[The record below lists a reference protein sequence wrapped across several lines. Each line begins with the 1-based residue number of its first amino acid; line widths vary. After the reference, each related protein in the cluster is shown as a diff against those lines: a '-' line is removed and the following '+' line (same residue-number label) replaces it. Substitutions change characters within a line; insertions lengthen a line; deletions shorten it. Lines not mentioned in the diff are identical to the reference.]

1 MSVSVTISGEI
12 IESNTYLSNYFV
24 TLTGDQTIYGNNTF
38 NQALNVK
45 SLNFSSGQ
53 INASTLDISSNSLNF
68 IFNKGQINASI
79 LDISLNSLNFSS
91 GQINASTLDIS
102 SNSLNFI
109 FNTGQINASTL
120 DISSNILTFSGKSG
134 TQNQI
139 LTSNGNYPVW
149 KNFETFQD
157 ILFGAEIVDP
167 TLTNGIISFGKE
179 FNLEPYVTITQYSNR
194 IVPLCITNVNRS
206 NFEWA
211 AASSNVG
218 KIMWSAGPKILSMN

>member
-1 MSVSVTISGEI
+1 
-12 IESNTYLSNYFV
+12 L
-24 TLTGDQTIYGNNTF
+24 DIYTNIN
-38 NQALNVK
+38 
-45 SLNFSSGQ
+45 SLNFNFSTGQ
-53 INASTLDISSNSLNF
+53 INSSTLDIS
-68 IFNKGQINASI
+68 
-79 LDISLNSLNFSS
+79 
-91 GQINASTLDIS
+91 T
-102 SNSLNFI
+102 
-109 FNTGQINASTL
+109 
-120 DISSNILTFSGKSG
+120 NILTFGGKSG

-194 IVPLCITNVNRS
+194 IVPLCITNVTKT

-211 AASSNVG
+211 AASSNIG
-218 KIMWSAGPKILSMN
+218 KIMWYAGPKFSSINQY